1 MQRSLLT
8 LVLIL
13 FSALTAAALWQSGG
27 LLGIPSWHMKSV
39 GGAQVFSDLVIA
51 LTLFMVWMWRDAQA
65 LGRTAWPWVLVNGL
79 AGPALGVSCFQ
90 WALKTT
96 PTGVV
101 LPIVAITPLVIIPFA
116 YRFEGER
123 PSRHSLVG
131 GALAVS
137 GAVALAWVANHPG

>member
-8 LVLIL
+8 TVLVL

-65 LGRTAWPWVLVNGL
+65 IGRNAWPWVLATL
-79 AGPALGVSCFQ
+79 ALGSIGPLLYLLTRR
-90 WALKTT
+90 AKAT
-96 PTGVV
+96 PSHVNDSN
-101 LPIVAITPLVIIPFA
+101 VI
-116 YRFEGER
+116 
-123 PSRHSLVG
+123 
-131 GALAVS
+131 
-137 GAVALAWVANHPG
+137 